1 MKLKVCGMKYK
12 DNLEAILALKP
23 DYIGFIFY
31 RKSDRF
37 YDGEYIP
44 FPENIQKAGVF
55 VNESFAEI
63 TRIIYRHK
71 LDVVQLHGDETD
83 GYCNELKQYYP
94 ELKIWKAFAVN
105 QDFDWEIPAFYCAA
119 DAFLFDAKGE
129 KYGGNGFKFDWEM
142 LGNYKLEL
150 DKEIILSGGISEDDI
165 PLIYD
170 LQKQIPQLKTVDIN
184 SRFEIKTGL
193 KDVELVK
200 CFYEKLKL
208 IR

>member
-1 MKLKVCGMKYK
+1 MKYK